1 MLVTFPAVFGIEYS
15 LKGNPARQIAMDKFQ
30 REGMLAPF
38 TRGRL
43 QGSIFQ
49 PAVGDEEVLIVP
61 PEAKRLPDGH
71 LRILRATVGPNAD
84 ALDLSNGTWLRHPL
98 RHVQEGQIDH
108 ERQIEQCLR
117 SWIGA
122 FSYVQEDPG
131 HGVVGLRNPQLG
143 ALHAIHSHWSVA
155 ETTATIVMPTGT
167 GKTEV
172 MLSVLVSARCP
183 RLLVVAPTD
192 ALRAQLAEKFTSL
205 GILKL
210 PGCAVLNPGARHPIV
225 CTLQHIPNTTDEVD
239 YIFQRSHV
247 IVTTSSVAGQSDE
260 SVQARM
266 AHHCP
271 YFFIDEAHHA
281 EAPTWVVFKERFK
294 ERRVVQFTAT
304 PFRED
309 GRSLDGE
316 IIYKYPLKKAQEE
329 GYFKPIRF
337 VPVVAFNRKK
347 ADQAIA
353 AKAIAQLRE
362 DADKGHILMARA
374 ENVAR
379 AKEVFELY
387 RPYEE
392 FRPVQLHTGIT
403 SVTQREAIR
412 RQIITGESRIV
423 VCVDML
429 GEGFDL
435 PTLKIAAFHD
445 IRKTLAVTLQLA
457 GRFTRARPDLGDA
470 TFIANTADVQ
480 VQEELRKLYTRDPD
494 WNILL
499 PQLSDTMIGEQM
511 SLQEFL
517 RGFTEFTKE
526 IPLKTVRPATSCV
539 VYRTTCQ
546 DWKPENFRE
555 GIPGIDSCEQVH
567 ETTNHQERTLVVV
580 TARRVPLD
588 WTDVQTLYSWD
599 WELYVVIWSPD
610 QKLLYINGSTNAGE
624 YKALAKAVAGDT
636 AALIKGNDVFRT
648 FDGVNRLVL
657 QQVGLTEILGRNVR
671 YTGRMG
677 GNVGPGV
684 PDAQRRRTLKSVL
697 SGTGYKEGAKVT
709 AAASRKGRIWAHGR
723 ERVDQLAAWCK
734 DIGTKLLDETID
746 PDQVL
751 AGTLESQTLLVRPE
765 KMPIGVDWPEE
776 IYTTLVG
783 LWSIVIGD
791 EEFPLSEMSIDLLS
805 PSRDGA
811 LRLVVS
817 SEHKRGVFG
826 LLLYE
831 EDEAPNYRF
840 QLQSDELVQIKR
852 GGRGQPEDIGDFF
865 YDNPPLIWF
874 ADGSALEG
882 NQYVELK
889 NVKPPYNAAK
899 IQSWDWTGIDIQK
912 ESQGTAKRADSVQAR
927 VIRELQ
933 TRDYH
938 MIIDDDAKGEAAD
951 VVAIRIQGEIIAPSG
966 IEVEFYHC
974 KYSGG
979 AVPGQR
985 IDDLYEVCGQA
996 QKSIRWMC
1004 SSEKR
1009 SDLFTHLLRREA
1021 DREEAGL
1028 ASRYELGDTEML
1040 QTIREMSHLC
1050 LVKLTIHIVQPGL
1063 SKARAT
1069 LDQLE
1074 LLSVTENHLM
1084 EIYDIPF
1091 VVIASQ

>member
-1 MLVTFPAVFGIEYS
+1 MLITFPALYGIDYS
-15 LKGNPARQIAMDKFQ
+15 IEGNPVRQIAKDRSQ
-30 REGMLAPF
+30 RDGVLAPF

-43 QGSIFQ
+43 NGFVFQ
-49 PAVGDEEVLIVP
+49 PGMADEEVLIVP
-61 PEAKRLPDGH
+61 PGAKRLPDGH
-71 LRILRATVGPNAD
+71 QRILRATVNPNAQL
-84 ALDLSNGTWLRHPL
+84 LDLSEGTWLRHPL
-98 RHVQEGQIDH
+98 RHVEEGQVDH
-108 ERQIEQCLR
+108 ERQIAECLE

-122 FSYVQEDPG
+122 FSYVQEDPQRQI
-131 HGVVGLRNPQLG
+131 VGLRNPQLG
-143 ALHAIHSHWSVA
+143 ALHAIRAHWSVTDA
-155 ETTATIVMPTGT
+155 TATIVMPTGT

-172 MLSVLVSARCP
+172 MLSILVSCRCP
-183 RLLVVAPTD
+183 KLLVVAPTD
-192 ALRAQLAEKFTSL
+192 ALRAQLAEKFASL
-205 GILKL
+205 GVLKA
-210 PGCAVLNPGARHPIV
+210 PGCTLLNTNAKHPVV
-225 CTLQHIPNTTDEVD
+225 CMLHHIPNSAGEVD
-239 YIFQRSHV
+239 YIFARSHV
-247 IVTTSSVAGQSDE
+247 IVTTSMVAGQSHK
-260 SVQARM
+260 SVQNRM

-271 YFFIDEAHHA
+271 YLFIDEAHHA
-281 EAPTWVVFKERFK
+281 EAPTWVAFKQKFK

-309 GRSLDGE
+309 GKPLDGD

-337 VPVVAFNRKK
+337 EPVVAFNRKK
-347 ADQAIA
+347 ADHAIA
-353 AKAIAQLRE
+353 SKAIERLRA

-379 AKEVFELY
+379 AREIFRLY
-387 RPYEE
+387 EPYEE
-392 FRPVQLHTGIT
+392 FHPVELHTGIKST
-403 SVTQREAIR
+403 IQREKIR
-412 RQIITGESRIV
+412 RQIITGESKIV

-457 GRFTRARPDLGDA
+457 GRFTRARPNLGDA
-470 TFIANTADVQ
+470 TFIANTADVD
-480 VQEELRKLYTRDPD
+480 VQDELRRLYTRDPD

-499 PQLSDTMIGEQM
+499 PQLSDRMIGEQM

-539 VYRTTCQ
+539 VYKTTCH
-546 DWKPENFRE
+546 DWKPENFRA

-567 ETTNHQERTLVVV
+567 ETINHQERTLVVV

-588 WTDVQTLYSWD
+588 WTDVQALYSWD
-599 WELYVVIWSPD
+599 WELYVVIWSPG
-610 QKLLYINGSTNAGE
+610 QNLLYINGSTNAGE
-624 YKALAKAVAGDT
+624 YQALAKAVAGET
-636 AALIKGNDVFRT
+636 AALIKNNDVFRT
-648 FDGVNRLVL
+648 FEGVNRLVL

-684 PDAQRRRTLKSVL
+684 PEAQRGRTLKSVL
-697 SGTGYKEGAKVT
+697 SGTGYKDGEKVT
-709 AAASRKGRIWAHGR
+709 VAASRKGRIWSHRR
-723 ERVDQLAAWCK
+723 ERVDQLAEWCK
-734 DIGTKLLDETID
+734 EMGAKLLDETID

-751 AGTLESQTLLVRPE
+751 AGTLESQTLVARPV

-776 IYTTLVG
+776 IYTRPEG
-783 LWSIVIGD
+783 LWSILVG
-791 EEFPLSEMSIDLLS
+791 EEECPLSEMSIDLLT
-805 PSRDGA
+805 PTRDGA
-811 LRLVVS
+811 LRLMVS
-817 SEHKRGVFG
+817 SENKRGEFE
-826 LLLYE
+826 LELYGG
-831 EDEAPNYRF
+831 DEAPNYRF
-840 QLQSDELVQIKR
+840 LLQSDERVQIKR
-852 GGRGQPEDIGDFF
+852 GGRAEPEDISAFF
-865 YDNPPLIWF
+865 YDNPPVIWF

-882 NQYVELK
+882 NQYVELR
-889 NVKPPYNAAK
+889 NVKPPFNAAK
-899 IQSWDWTGIDIQK
+899 IQAWDWTGTDIKK
-912 ESQGTAKRADSVQAR
+912 ESQGADKRVDSVQAR
-927 VIRELQ
+927 VIRALRG
-933 TRDYH
+933 RDYH
-938 MIIDDDAKGEAAD
+938 MIIDDDGKGEAAD
-951 VVAIRIQGEIIAPSG
+951 VVAIRIQGELTAPTG

-979 AVPGQR
+979 PEPGQR

-1009 SDLFTHLLRREA
+1009 SDLFTHLLRREV

-1028 ASRYELGDTEML
+1028 ASRYEVGDKEML

-1069 LDQLE
+1069 PDQLE
-1074 LLSVTENHLM
+1074 LLSVTENHLA

-1091 VVIASQ
+1091 VVIASP

>member
-1 MLVTFPAVFGIEYS
+1 MVITFPAVYGIDYS
-15 LKGNPARQIAMDKFQ
+15 IKGNPVRQIAVGRSQ
-30 REGMLAPF
+30 RDGVLAPF
-38 TRGRL
+38 SRGKL
-43 QGSIFQ
+43 KGFVFQ
-49 PAVGDEEVLIVP
+49 PNVADQEVLIVSH
-61 PEAKRLPDGH
+61 EARRLPDGH
-71 LRILRATVGPNAD
+71 QRVLRATVNPDAR
-84 ALDLSNGTWLRHPL
+84 ALDLSDGTWLRHPL
-98 RHVQEGQIDH
+98 RHVVEGQVDH
-108 ERQIEQCLR
+108 ELQIAECLE

-122 FSYVQEDPG
+122 FSYVQEDPQRQIA
-131 HGVVGLRNPQLG
+131 GLRNPQLG
-143 ALHAIHSHWSVA
+143 ALHAIKAHWSVTQA
-155 ETTATIVMPTGT
+155 TATIVMPTGT

-172 MLSVLVSARCP
+172 MLSILVSCRCP

-192 ALRAQLAEKFTSL
+192 ALRAQLAWKFATL
-205 GILKL
+205 GVLKV
-210 PGCAVLNPGARHPIV
+210 PGCALLSANAKHPVV
-225 CTLQHIPNTTDEVD
+225 CMLHHIPNTPDEVD
-239 YIFQRSHV
+239 YIFGRSHV
-247 IVTTSSVAGQSDE
+247 IVTTSAVAGQSEE
-260 SVQARM
+260 SVQNRM

-281 EAPTWVVFKERFK
+281 EAPTWVAFKEKFK

-309 GRSLDGE
+309 GKQLDGD

-337 VPVVAFNRKK
+337 EPVIAFSRKK

-353 AKAIAQLRE
+353 ARAIERLRA
-362 DADKGHILMARA
+362 DADRGHILMARA
-374 ENVAR
+374 ENVSR
-379 AKEVFELY
+379 AHEVFKLY
-387 RPYEE
+387 EPYQE
-392 FRPVQLHTGIT
+392 FHPVELHTGVKSIA
-403 SVTQREAIR
+403 QREKIR
-412 RQIITGESRIV
+412 GQIITGYSKIV

-470 TFIANTADVQ
+470 TFIANTADID

-499 PQLSDTMIGEQM
+499 PQLSDRMIGEQM
-511 SLQEFL
+511 SLQDFL

-526 IPLKTVRPATSCV
+526 IPLKTVRPAASCV
-539 VYRTTCQ
+539 VYKTRCA

-567 ETTNHQERTLVVV
+567 ETINHQERTLVVV

-610 QKLLYINGSTNAGE
+610 QNLLYINGSTNAGE
-624 YKALAKAVAGDT
+624 YKALAKAVAGET
-636 AALIKGNDVFRT
+636 VALIKGNDVFRT

-697 SGTGYKEGAKVT
+697 SGTGYKNGEKFTV
-709 AAASRKGRIWAHGR
+709 AASRKGRIWSHRR
-723 ERVDQLAAWCK
+723 ERVDQLAEWCK
-734 DIGTKLLDETID
+734 GMGVKLLDETID

-751 AGTLESQTLLVRPE
+751 AGTLEAQTLGARPA

-776 IYTTLVG
+776 IYTTLEG
-783 LWSIVIGD
+783 PWSIMIGD

-811 LRLVVS
+811 LGLTVS
-817 SEHKRGVFG
+817 SEDKRGKFE
-826 LLLYE
+826 LELYE

-840 QLQSDELVQIKR
+840 LLRSDEQVRIKR
-852 GGRGQPEDIGDFF
+852 GARAEPEDMSDFF
-865 YDNPPLIWF
+865 YDNPPVIWF

-899 IQSWDWTGIDIQK
+899 IQAWDWAGTDIQK
-912 ESQGTAKRADSVQAR
+912 ESQGTEKRADSVQAR
-927 VIRELQ
+927 VIREL
-933 TRDYH
+933 RARNYH
-938 MIIDDDAKGEAAD
+938 MIIDDDGKGEVAD
-951 VVAIRIQGEIIAPSG
+951 VVTIRIQGDITAPTD

-979 AVPGQR
+979 QEPGQR
-985 IDDLYEVCGQA
+985 VDDLYEVCGQA

-1004 SSEKR
+1004 SHEKR
-1009 SDLFTHLLRREA
+1009 IDLFTHLLRREA

-1028 ASRYELGDTEML
+1028 ATRYEVGDTEML

-1050 LVKLTIHIVQPGL
+1050 LVKLSIYIVQPGL
-1063 SKARAT
+1063 SKARVT
-1069 LDQLE
+1069 QEQLE
-1074 LLSVTENHLM
+1074 LLSVTESHLT
-1084 EIYDIPF
+1084 EIYDLPF
-1091 VVIASQ
+1091 GVIASR